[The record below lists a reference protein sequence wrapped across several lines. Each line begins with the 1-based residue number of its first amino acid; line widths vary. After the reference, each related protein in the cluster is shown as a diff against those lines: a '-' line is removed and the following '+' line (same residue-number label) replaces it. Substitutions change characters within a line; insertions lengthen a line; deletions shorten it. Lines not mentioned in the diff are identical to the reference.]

1 MGSKKHVLRNCV
13 ELDHEIL
20 EKNAVMEL
28 SLGLIPGGT
37 GLQLWKKGKMER
49 KKEERERQKERQ
61 RKRKEGGMREEGKE
75 GRKKEGINK

>member
-1 MGSKKHVLRNCV
+1 MGSKKHALRNCV

-28 SLGLIPGGT
+28 SLCLVPGGT
-37 GLQLWKKGKMER
+37 GLELWKKGKKQR
-49 KKEERERQKERQ
+49 KKEEIETERK
-61 RKRKEGGMREEGKE
+61 RKRKEARMREGGRE

>member
-49 KKEERERQKERQ
+49 KKEERETE
-61 RKRKEGGMREEGKE
+61 RKREKKE
-75 GRKKEGINK
+75 GRRNEGRGEGGKEEGGN